1 MGNLA
6 LNGGIRVRTEEALPW
21 PRATAQDEQ
30 AVLDVLR
37 EGPWSRISA
46 DRARDFE
53 RNFADFQGARYGVSL
68 NSGTS
73 ALELGL
79 LAMGIKPGDEV
90 ILSPYTFMASATSIL
105 VTRGTPIFVD
115 IDPDTYNINP
125 DLIEA
130 AITDRTFAIMAVHF
144 GGLACD
150 MQRILNIAKKHGLK
164 VIEDASHAHGAT
176 WNDRGL
182 GCIGD
187 VGAFSLGSSKNLS
200 AGEGGIL
207 LINDEETYSNAAKL
221 HDLWTGGLVQRSG
234 DSGGGSF
241 SAGKNWTFPQ
251 ATPNYRLS
259 EILAALLAS
268 GLTRLEDEIQIRADN
283 GRYLDD
289 LVEDHPGINIRR
301 RDAYVTR
308 NSQYIYIFKY
318 HADEFDGLP
327 RETFVKAM
335 AAEGIPVNIAYPRGC
350 HKQPVFHDY
359 RDNADWPYNRF
370 FGDSTVDYA
379 AVECPVTDYL
389 CESETIWLSGSYML
403 DAGREGMDQVAEA
416 VDKIRANTAE
426 LMEAVAAG

>member
-1 MGNLA
+1 
-6 LNGGIRVRTEEALPW
+6 
-21 PRATAQDEQ
+21 
-30 AVLDVLR
+30 
-37 EGPWSRISA
+37 
-46 DRARDFE
+46 
-53 RNFADFQGARYGVSL
+53 
-68 NSGTS
+68 
-73 ALELGL
+73 
-79 LAMGIKPGDEV
+79 
-90 ILSPYTFMASATSIL
+90 
-105 VTRGTPIFVD
+105 
-115 IDPDTYNINP
+115 
-125 DLIEA
+125 
-130 AITDRTFAIMAVHF
+130 
-144 GGLACD
+144 

-182 GCIGD
+182 GSIGD

-207 LINDEETYSNAAKL
+207 LTNDEETYSNAAKL